1 MENPAS
7 NEDKL
12 AWCKQGENLEK
23 DFIVNCF
30 DSGISVIKNPTKN
43 LDKYTHDLY
52 AIFQSDL
59 KSIKTPF
66 NTAGRYGIDAKYA
79 ITINKKDVVRYK
91 SLYPNIM
98 LLLDIDYPS
107 YKGVRLASINR
118 ISWLI
123 EHDRAKTHTYK
134 DRVDDTNGNA
144 KDSYVF
150 DLRWF
155 DEVKL

>member
-1 MENPAS
+1 MNSPAS

-12 AWCKQGENLEK
+12 AWCEKGEKQEQSFVLRSLN
-23 DFIVNCF
+23 
-30 DSGISVIKNPTKN
+30 SGLSVIKNPAKN

-59 KSIKTPF
+59 KSISTPF
-66 NTAGRYGIDAKYA
+66 NTAGRYGIDSKYA
-79 ITINKKDVVRYK
+79 ITINEKDVVRYK
-91 SLYPNIM
+91 NLYPNIM
-98 LLLDIDYPS
+98 LILDINYPS
-107 YKGVRLASINR
+107 YKGVRIASINR

-123 EHDRAKTHTYK
+123 EHDRAKKHTYK

-155 DEVKL
+155 DEVTL